1 MAEQQANKT
10 SFLPDFCNVRMVFVI
25 ILLAELLAI
34 ILALAQPA
42 YVQDRLFSLAL
53 YSVFIQCISITCAA
67 ALCFS
72 RVWLNS
78 LSDQWAATLAF
89 LLILLISLVFVEISW
104 WMFSRWAVVD
114 PSHGAHWGFVLRS
127 MGITGISAA
136 LVLRY
141 FYVQH
146 QWRRN
151 VQLESSSRLDALQAR
166 IRPHFLFNCMNTIA
180 SLTRRDAMKAEQAVE
195 DLADLFR
202 ASLQDSL
209 KLTTLADELAL
220 CRRYVNIESLRL
232 GDRLRVQ
239 WQTEDLPPETR
250 IPGLSLQPLLENAIY
265 HGIEPR
271 TGGGEIVIRGTC
283 SGNEV
288 QIEISNPTAVT
299 TAPAHASGNQLAQDN
314 IRQRLA
320 AIYNRKASMSIR
332 EEQDRYTVTLTLPRD
347 FHEDTDR

>member
-180 SLTRRDAMKAEQAVE
+180 SLTRRDAVKAEQAVE

-239 WQTEDLPPETR
+239 WQTEDLPPEAR

-265 HGIEPR
+265 HGIQPLPE
-271 TGGGEIVIRGTC
+271 GGTIELQLRYDDDYVVVRIVNPVPST
-283 SGNEV
+283 GNETES
-288 QIEISNPTAVT
+288 Q
-299 TAPAHASGNQLAQDN
+299 GNRMALQN
-314 IRQRLA
+314 IRSRLA
-320 AIYNRKASMSIR
+320 VLYGSRASLDTSDDGGTFVTQLRFPKAA
-332 EEQDRYTVTLTLPRD
+332 QPV
-347 FHEDTDR
+347 